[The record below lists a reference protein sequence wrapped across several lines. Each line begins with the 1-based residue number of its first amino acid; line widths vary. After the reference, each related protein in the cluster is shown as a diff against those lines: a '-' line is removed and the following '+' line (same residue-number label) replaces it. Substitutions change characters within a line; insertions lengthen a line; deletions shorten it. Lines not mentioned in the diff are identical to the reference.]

1 MTDPLLGVVPLGAE
15 FVPPESIWAQ
25 LAAPLGILVF
35 FGSTYLLLRSNLGT
49 KRGYLV
55 LATVFFGFVSLFSL
69 FWTYGGMGSDEASGP
84 RQLPGQPIGELEPGW
99 VPFAQDARLVDER
112 AELEVV
118 RDHPEGFE
126 VVEGADGDEILDEI
140 EGMVDEET
148 FDLIDESVGDL
159 RNFFADEEVF
169 SDGLGALDEEA
180 GISELGDLDEPV
192 EIGWTEVEGTLI
204 VAITYAEFDEEEFE
218 LVDDG
223 YTYTAFGFYD
233 EGALQLPGLA
243 MGALAF
249 VLFVLHAWLLDRD
262 ERLERRQ
269 QEELTE
275 LEEPERVP
283 VGA

>member
-1 MTDPLLGVVPLGAE
+1 MTEPLLVIPLAAE

-25 LAAPLGILVF
+25 LSAPLGILVF

-55 LATVFFGFVSLFSL
+55 LATVFFGFISLFSL

-99 VPFAQDARLVDER
+99 VPFAQDARLVEER
-112 AELEVV
+112 PELQAVQ
-118 RDHPEGFE
+118 DFPEGFE
-126 VVEGADGDEILDEI
+126 VVEGDDGDAILDEI

-148 FDLIDESVGDL
+148 LDLLDEAVGDL

-169 SDGLGALDEEA
+169 SEGLGPLDDEA
-180 GISELGDLDEPV
+180 GIDQLGDLDEPV
-192 EIGWTEVEGTLI
+192 EIGWTEVEGTLL
-204 VAITYAEFDEEEFE
+204 VAITYAEFDEQEFE
-218 LVDDG
+218 LVEDG
-223 YTYTAFGFYD
+223 YAYTAFGFYD

-243 MGALAF
+243 MAAIAF

-262 ERLERRQ
+262 ERLERRAQ
-269 QEELTE
+269 QE
-275 LEEPERVP
+275 LEELEEAPRVP
-283 VGA
+283 AGV